1 MSGRIFFVAM
11 DSGDNVLL
19 ERWMDEGSLPNLAR
33 IRAEATVAI
42 VKSPPEL
49 GNGEM
54 WVNLATGVNMGRHGI
69 NYIIQLQPGSYRLAT
84 VDDDTVCKVPSV
96 WRRISDAGKHCVVV
110 DMYRSPLNTQFNG
123 VEIIDWLS
131 HFRMLKPRST
141 PANAIED
148 ISRRFGTDPFEG
160 SADRWQL
167 QHQDFPL
174 MIKLYLERIEAKTRA
189 IEYLMQKEPWDL
201 LMVTYADIHDV
212 CHLGWHLHDRES
224 ADFDQALASQLG
236 DPVKRVYEVV
246 DQAIGR
252 LISSLKPD
260 DTVVFYGGLGFQSLY
275 SVGKVFEQII
285 GRLHNGTTASSP
297 PDQRSA
303 LARKINTFRPSILRK
318 ILPTSVQHKLGRTF
332 FKVSD
337 AVAADVRRN
346 SRFFA
351 VPCEGHAGA
360 VRVNLMG
367 RDPDGKVPPEQYA
380 SVLDEI
386 ERAFVDIINEETGKP
401 LVTQV
406 VRTHDHYDGP
416 HINDLPDMFI
426 VWDRSAPIRVLSS
439 PKIGSVQIH
448 THAVR
453 TGDHTSLSYLM
464 MKGPGLATGRLDGFV
479 RPEDVGATLMSLAGC
494 DPTGLDGRPL
504 AAVAS

>member
-19 ERWMDEGSLPNLAR
+19 ERWMDEGALPNLAR
-33 IRAEATVAI
+33 IRAEASIAV
-42 VKSPPEL
+42 VQSPPEL

-54 WVNLATGVNMGRHGI
+54 WINLATGVNMSRHGI
-69 NYIIQLQPGSYRLAT
+69 NYIIQLQPGSYRVAT
-84 VDDDTVCKVPSV
+84 VDDDSVCKVPSV
-96 WRRISDAGKHCVVV
+96 WRRISESGKRCVVV
-110 DMYRSPLNTQFNG
+110 DMYRSPLSKEFNG

-141 PANAIED
+141 PADAIED
-148 ISRRFGTDPFEG
+148 ISRRFGSDPFEG

-167 QHQDFPL
+167 QHQDYSRMMEL
-174 MIKLYLERIEAKTRA
+174 YIKRIEAKTRA
-189 IEYLMQKEPWDL
+189 IEYLMEKEAWDL

-212 CHLGWHLHDRES
+212 CHLCWHLHDRES
-224 ADFDQALASQLG
+224 ADFDQALASKLG
-236 DPVKRVYEVV
+236 DPVKRVYEVL

-252 LISSLKPD
+252 LVSSLKPD

-275 SVGKVFEQII
+275 SVGRVFEEII
-285 GRLHNGTTASSP
+285 GRLQNGTTTAKT
-297 PDQRSA
+297 DRRSA
-303 LARKINTFRPSILRK
+303 LARKIRSFRPSILRK
-318 ILPTSVQHKLGRTF
+318 VLPTSVQHKLGRAF
-332 FKVSD
+332 FKASD
-337 AVAADVRRN
+337 AVAADARRN

-367 RDPDGKVPPEQYA
+367 RDPDGKVPQDQYT

-386 ERAFVDIINEETGKP
+386 ERGFVDIVNEETGKP
-401 LVTQV
+401 LVSRV
-406 VRTHDHYDGP
+406 VRTRDHYQGP
-416 HINDLPDMFI
+416 HLDDLPDMFI
-426 VWDRSAPIRVLSS
+426 VWDRSAPIRALKS
-439 PKIGSVQIH
+439 PKLGSVQIN

-464 MKGPGLATGRLDGFV
+464 MKGPGLAAGRVADRA

-494 DPTGLDGRPL
+494 DPTGLDGRPI
-504 AAVAS
+504 AVTVS